1 MNTSTMQSAGHPVG
15 RPTLATVPRGIGH
28 DPRMSNNDSR
38 DGVLGATGDVCAH
51 AEYTTLR
58 NYRAGPMDDHEH
70 LDAQCQTCGELI
82 RVTIWYSRDDVDMR
96 PLTDEEG
103 FVYEEAERERKR
115 VDDGPRDCS
124 PMLTVFN
131 DGSL

>member
-1 MNTSTMQSAGHPVG
+1 MIADTQERRSTAEAINTPLRLGQVSS
-15 RPTLATVPRGIGH
+15 PTSSVP
-28 DPRMSNNDSR
+28 NDSR
-38 DGVLGATGDVCAH
+38 ARVLGATGDVCAH

-70 LDAQCQTCGELI
+70 LDAQCQTCGALI
-82 RVTIWYSRDDVDMR
+82 RVTIWYSRDDVEMR

-115 VDDGPRDCS
+115 VEDGPRDCS

>member
-1 MNTSTMQSAGHPVG
+1 MIAETQER
-15 RPTLATVPRGIGH
+15 RPTTEAVNTPLRLGQVSSPTSSVPNANRA
-28 DPRMSNNDSR
+28 R
-38 DGVLGATGDVCAH
+38 VLGATGDVCAH

-131 DGSL
+131 DGSF